1 MLTDSPRPFLAD
13 FGSEATVAGEAVLG
27 IYDHAAIDALGIMG
41 EGPTLACAT
50 ADIGSP
56 AYGAAVSVDGIE
68 YTVAAARADGTGW
81 TVLTLSKVA

>member
-1 MLTDSPRPFLAD
+1 M
-13 FGSEATVAGEAVLG
+13 LG

-56 AYGAAVSVDGIE
+56 AYGAAVSVDGSD